1 MIELKKCPFCGG
13 EAELVDCGKNEWFVR
28 CKKGCVEGKL
38 YRQKCDAKNA
48 WNRRATQNE
57 HKNPC

>member
-1 MIELKKCPFCGG
+1 MTELKKCPFCGG

-28 CKKGCVEGKL
+28 CTKGCVEGKL

-48 WNRRATQNE
+48 WNRRVDT
-57 HKNPC
+57 K